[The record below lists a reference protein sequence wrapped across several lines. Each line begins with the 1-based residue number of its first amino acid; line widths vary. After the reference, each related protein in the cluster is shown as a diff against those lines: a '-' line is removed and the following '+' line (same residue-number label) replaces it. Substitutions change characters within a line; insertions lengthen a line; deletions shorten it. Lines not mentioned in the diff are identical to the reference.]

1 MAKKFELQM
10 DRRTILKSLA
20 AFSATYVGVASL
32 ATPVKSSEMID
43 KVSWALPDL
52 PDVLF
57 PPHAWN
63 TNTGGIVSL
72 VQEGLLSF
80 DDNLALTPG
89 VADSWKQVDDVTYVY
104 HLRNGVT
111 FHDGSP
117 VTAED
122 VVYSMRWHLNP
133 DSGSQL
139 TAFYGSVD
147 AIEATGARE
156 VTVKL
161 KNPDVQFQ
169 YTPAHMAGFIM
180 KKAQLEAHPDDYGT
194 PDVLPIGTGPYKVVE
209 FVPDER
215 VVLEAYEGYWG
226 TPPPF
231 KHITILGIV
240 DPQTRLL
247 AMRNG
252 DIDGTFDVS
261 ISDIDQWKALDGV
274 DVVTASSL
282 GVILLTLDQK
292 TPPLDNIHV
301 RRAIAHSLDREGL
314 VKALLKGNGEPA
326 VALDPPEMWAGVLSQ
341 KEVKDFYSTL
351 NPYEFNLEK
360 AKAEM
365 KASGVS
371 GFEVTVP
378 APASDP
384 YMVSI
389 LLSLS
394 ENLKSLGITLNVEEV
409 DTTQWLAVYFAH
421 ENLGIQMMSYF
432 PDFPDPANYPF
443 LFFDSKNAAKDGLNG
458 SNYVN
463 PKMDKLLS
471 ESLRNSDPAARAEA
485 LKQVFRISN
494 EDLVVLPVFWPD
506 SAMAI
511 RSDYKLDGYSAFWYN
526 IPWAIR
532 GFGPK

>member
-1 MAKKFELQM
+1 MKTETTRRLFGAAVMALAL
-10 DRRTILKSLA
+10 TIATSGSFVRSAKSA
-20 AFSATYVGVASL
+20 
-32 ATPVKSSEMID
+32 EMID
-43 KVSWALPDL
+43 EVTWALPDL

-57 PPHAWN
+57 FPHAWN

-72 VQEGLLSF
+72 AQEGLLAF

-89 VADSWKQVDDVTYVY
+89 VAESWEQVDDVTYIY
-104 HLRNGVT
+104 RLREGVT

-122 VVYSMRWHLNP
+122 VVYSMLWHLNP

-147 AIEATGARE
+147 SIEATGERE
-156 VTVKL
+156 ITVKL

-169 YTPAHMAGFIM
+169 YTPAHMSGFIM

-194 PDVLPIGTGPYKVVE
+194 PDVLPIGTGPYKIVE

-215 VVLEAYEGYWG
+215 VVLEAHEGYWG
-226 TPPPF
+226 TPPPA
-231 KHITILGIV
+231 KRITILGIV
-240 DPQTRLL
+240 DQQTRLL

-252 DIDGTFDVS
+252 DLDGTFDVS

-274 DVVTASSL
+274 DVVTAPSL

-292 TPPLDNIHV
+292 TPPLDNVHV
-301 RRAIAHSLDREGL
+301 RRAIAHSLDRAGL
-314 VKALLKGNGEPA
+314 VEALLKGNGAPA
-326 VALDPPEMWAGVLSQ
+326 VALNPPEMWAGVLSLDET
-341 KEVKDFYSTL
+341 KAFYSTL
-351 NPYEFNLEK
+351 NPYEFDLEK

-365 KASGVS
+365 KASGAS
-371 GFEVTVP
+371 GFEVTVS

-394 ENLKSLGITLNVEEV
+394 ENLKSLGITLNVQEV
-409 DTTQWLAVYFAH
+409 DTTQWLDVYFAH

-432 PDFPDPANYPF
+432 PDFADPANYPF
-443 LFFDSKNAAKDGLNG
+443 LFFDSNNAAKDGLNG

-463 PKMDKLLS
+463 PKMDALLS
-471 ESLRNSDPAARAEA
+471 DALQKSDPAARAEA
-485 LKQVFRISN
+485 LKQVFQTSN
-494 EDLVVLPVFWPD
+494 EDVVVLPVFWPD

-526 IPWAIR
+526 IPWATR
-532 GFGPK
+532 GFGAK

>member
-1 MAKKFELQM
+1 MTKATGRQM
-10 DRRTILKSLA
+10 LVAVMMTLTMTIA
-20 AFSATYVGVASL
+20 AVSGLV
-32 ATPVKSSEMID
+32 TPAKSSEMID
-43 KVSWALPDL
+43 EVTWALPDL

-57 PPHAWN
+57 HPHAWN

-72 VQEGLLSF
+72 AQEGLLAF
-80 DDNLALTPG
+80 NDNLALIPA
-89 VADSWKQVDDVTYVY
+89 VAESWQQVDDVTYVY
-104 HLRNGVT
+104 RLRDGVT

-122 VVYSMRWHLNP
+122 VAYTMLWHLNP

-147 AIEATGARE
+147 SIEVTGERE

-161 KNPDVQFQ
+161 KSPDVQFQ
-169 YTPAHMAGFIM
+169 YTPAHMSGFIM

-194 PDVLPIGTGPYKVVE
+194 PDVLPIGTGPYKIVE

-226 TPPPF
+226 TPPPA
-231 KHITILGIV
+231 KRITILGIV
-240 DPQTRLL
+240 DAQTRLL

-261 ISDIDQWKALDGV
+261 ISDIDQWKALDDV
-274 DVVTASSL
+274 DVVTAPSL

-314 VKALLKGNGEPA
+314 VKALLKRNGEPA
-326 VALDPPEMWAGVLSQ
+326 IALNPPEMWAGVLSQ
-341 KEVKDFYSTL
+341 EEVKTFYSTL
-351 NPYEFNLEK
+351 NPYAFDLEQ

-365 KASGVS
+365 EASGAS

-394 ENLKSLGITLNVEEV
+394 ENLKSLGITLTVEEV
-409 DTTQWLAVYFAH
+409 DTTQWLDIYFAH

-432 PDFPDPANYPF
+432 PDFADPANYPF
-443 LFFDSKNAAKDGLNG
+443 LFFDSKNAAKDGLNA
-458 SNYVN
+458 SNYIN
-463 PKMDKLLS
+463 PKMDALLA
-471 ESLRNSDPAARAEA
+471 ESLQKSDPAARAEA

-511 RSDYKLDGYSAFWYN
+511 RSNYKLDGYSAFWYN